1 VVEDFGG
8 GVDVGEPVGAGV
20 GGGLRIGGDV
30 VGVDCFPTGIKR
42 LSIAGLRIYGE
53 GLCTI
58 LLCPAHS
65 ARGEWAFGETL
76 GKGAMAMGEV
86 EKPFTVA
93 AWRSVILCVRAT

>member
-42 LSIAGLRIYGE
+42 LSIAGLRFYWGKIMYYS
-53 GLCTI
+53 LV
-58 LLCPAHS
+58 PS
-65 ARGEWAFGETL
+65 SL
-76 GKGAMAMGEV
+76 GS
-86 EKPFTVA
+86 
-93 AWRSVILCVRAT
+93 R